1 MFTVKCLYDMVVM
14 CIDLKVLNFFCC
26 RRTILFFCLSPYA
39 ICEYYSLN
47 KLSKEN
53 IKISTHRKKTVQ
65 NYYTRLGDQEAVK
78 MVLFWY
84 TENDL

>member
-1 MFTVKCLYDMVVM
+1 M
-14 CIDLKVLNFFCC
+14 CVWYGRSVIDFKVLIFFFAVG
-26 RRTILFFCLSPYA
+26 RFFFCLSPYA

-47 KLSKEN
+47 KLSKEK
-53 IKISTHRKKTVQ
+53 IQISTHRQKTVQ
-65 NYYTRLGDQEAVK
+65 NYYMRLGDQEAVK